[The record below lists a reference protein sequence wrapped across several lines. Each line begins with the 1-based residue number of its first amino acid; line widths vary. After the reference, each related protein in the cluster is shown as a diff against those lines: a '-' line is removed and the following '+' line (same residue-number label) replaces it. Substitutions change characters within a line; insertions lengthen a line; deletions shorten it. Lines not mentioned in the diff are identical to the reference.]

1 MMAKKATVYKAD
13 VQVTDMDRSYYAALN
28 LTLAQHPSET
38 DERMMVRLL
47 AFILNAGELLQ
58 FTRGLYA
65 DDEPD
70 LWEKSLSGE
79 IETWI
84 DLGLPT
90 ETRIRKACARARQ
103 VILYTYGGRPVQLWW
118 EKNQG
123 KLERFKNL
131 TIIELPLEATQ
142 ALASLVE
149 RNMQLQC
156 TVEDGQIWISND
168 TTQVAIEPV
177 YFSSLIR

>member
-1 MMAKKATVYKAD
+1 MVRKATVYRAS
-13 VQVTDMDRSYYAALN
+13 VQVSDMDRSFYEALN

-47 AFILNAGELLQ
+47 AYVLNAGEELQ
-58 FTRGLYA
+58 FTRGMYA

-70 LWEKSLSGE
+70 LWNRNLSDE

-84 DLGLPT
+84 DVGLPV
-90 ETRIRKACARARQ
+90 ENRIRKACARSRE
-103 VILYTYGGRPVQLWW
+103 VVLYTYGGRTAQLWW

-123 KLERFKNL
+123 NLSRFKNL
-131 TIIELPLEATQ
+131 TIIDLPPEATRL
-142 ALASLVE
+142 LAAFAD

-156 TVEDGQIWISND
+156 TVDDGHIWISND
-168 TTQVAIEPV
+168 TTQVEIKPGYLMRSA
-177 YFSSLIR
+177 

>member
-1 MMAKKATVYKAD
+1 MAKKATVFRAT
-13 VQVTDMDRSYYAALN
+13 VQVSDMDRGFYEELN

-47 AFILNAGELLQ
+47 AFVLNAGELLQ

-70 LWEKSLSGE
+70 LWKKSLSGE

-90 ETRIRKACARARQ
+90 ESRIRKACARAQQ
-103 VILYTYGGRPVQLWW
+103 VILYAYGGRSVQLWW
-118 EKNQG
+118 EKNQA
-123 KLERFKNL
+123 KLQRFNNL
-131 TIIELPLEATQ
+131 TVIELPPEATRS
-142 ALASLVE
+142 LASLAD

-156 TVEDGQIWISND
+156 TIEDGQIWISSD
-168 TTQVAIEPV
+168 ATQVSIDPV
-177 YFSSLIR
+177 FYYRSS